1 MQLGVRSEELGVK
14 ISDDAIERAKRVQLI
29 VFDVDGVMTDGGI
42 YHGANGEMFKRFHC
56 RDGFGITLA
65 HSCGLK
71 SAIITGRTSKM
82 TLWRANELS
91 ISAVM
96 QGQMNKRDAY
106 KKLKAQFNLA
116 DEDIC
121 YVADDVIDLPAF
133 VQVGFRAA
141 VGDASPE
148 VIERAHFV
156 SKNFGGHGAVRE
168 IVEFILKAK
177 GFWAGIIERYTNPD
191 FDDKNLTALNQ

>member
-1 MQLGVRSEELGVK
+1 MK
-14 ISDDAIERAKRVQLI
+14 IADDAIERARRVKLI
-29 VFDVDGVMTDGGI
+29 IFDVDGVLTDGGI
-42 YHGANGEMFKRFHC
+42 YHGGHGELFKAFHC

-71 SAIITGRTSKM
+71 SAIITGRTSAM
-82 TLWRANELS
+82 TSWRAAELK

-106 KKLKAQFNLA
+106 KKIKTQFGLA
-116 DEDIC
+116 DEEIC
-121 YVADDVIDLPAF
+121 YVADDVIDLPVF

-141 VGDASPE
+141 VGDAVPE

-156 SKNFGGHGAVRE
+156 ANNFGGHGAVRE
-168 IVEFILKAK
+168 VIEFILKAQ
-177 GFWAGIIERYTNPD
+177 GFWADIIERYTAPE
-191 FDDKNLTALNQ
+191 FDDKELTALNQ

>member
-1 MQLGVRSEELGVK
+1 MK
-14 ISDDAIERAKRVQLI
+14 ISGDALERARKVKLI
-29 VFDVDGVMTDGGI
+29 IFDVDGVLTDGGI
-42 YHGANGEMFKRFHC
+42 YHGTNGELLKRFHC

-71 SAIITGRTSKM
+71 SAIITGRTSAM
-82 TLWRANELS
+82 TTYRAAELK

-106 KKLKAQFNLA
+106 KKLKAQFGL
-116 DEDIC
+116 DDKEIC
-121 YVADDVIDLPAF
+121 YVADDVIDLPVF

-141 VGDASPE
+141 VGDAAAE

-156 SKNFGGHGAVRE
+156 AQNFGGHGAVRE
-168 IVEFILKAK
+168 VTEFILKAK
-177 GFWAGIIERYTNPD
+177 GFWQGIIERYSAPE
-191 FDDKNLTALNQ
+191 FDDKELTALNQ